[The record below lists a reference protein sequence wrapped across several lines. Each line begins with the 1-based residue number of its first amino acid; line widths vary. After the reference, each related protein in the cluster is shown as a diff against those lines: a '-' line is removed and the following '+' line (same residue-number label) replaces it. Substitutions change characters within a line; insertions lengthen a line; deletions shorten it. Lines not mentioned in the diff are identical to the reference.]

1 MTAVEIGVTR
11 NRAGV
16 ILAVGVGI
24 VLTIAL
30 VAPKVGAIGTG
41 TLIALAV
48 AVVATRV
55 ALQGNRQ
62 TRLK

>member
-16 ILAVGVGI
+16 ILGVGVAI
-24 VLTIAL
+24 VLTVAL